1 MYRSMLE
8 VETHCMRLSAAGINA
23 VKRNSASKVNIGETH
38 AMRLYTWGKFAA
50 LTGHS
55 ISQ

>member
-1 MYRSMLE
+1 MLE